1 MEKNLAQTADLIITN
16 ARILTMDPDHPTA
29 EAVAVAGNRIL
40 AVGTKTEVEALASSA
55 TRKLDAAGA
64 TVMPGF
70 NEAHM
75 HIFPGSVSLRQLNLH
90 GIQGFEPL
98 KAAILDYA
106 EKNPDEPLLMGFS
119 ADYSIISLTEPC
131 TRHHLDAI
139 LPDRPFMMFAPDHH
153 TAWANTA
160 ALEKAGILQG
170 KDVGIGNEIVMGQ
183 DGLANGELREGN
195 AFGPVSALASTGG
208 REELGM
214 VTGMDPENVTPEQ
227 FALDRAIVKAGL
239 DYCASWGV
247 TSIQNFD
254 GNHYQLRLMR
264 DLELAGELSCRIR
277 IPYHMKNFMTLSDLD
292 KAAEW
297 KTEFATDMLRG
308 DFVKVFMDGVIDSQT
323 AYMLDGYG
331 DSPGYTYEPL
341 FTPEAFNAI
350 ATKADALGLQVAVH
364 AIGSAAI
371 RQTLDGYEA
380 AVKAN
385 GAKDNR
391 HRIEHIEVIHP
402 DDIPRFSTLGV
413 VASMQPVHYPGGT
426 CFPAEPT
433 TDKIGEDRWE
443 YAYAWRTMKNS
454 GATVVFASDWPVSPV
469 SPFQC
474 IQDAMTRKPWKDG
487 LPDERFT
494 LQESL
499 EAYTAIGAWVEFME
513 GRKGRLKPGFLADI
527 VILNTDIE
535 AVAPDAIMDTVRASI
550 TICDGKITY
559 QAQQQA

>member
-1 MEKNLAQTADLIITN
+1 MPQTADLIIRN
-16 ARILTMDPDHPTA
+16 ARVLTMDEASPRA

-40 AVGTKTEVEALASSA
+40 AVGSNDEIAALAGPSA
-55 TRKLDAAGA
+55 KVIDAKGA
-64 TVMPGF
+64 TVLPGF

-98 KAAILDYA
+98 KKAMQDYA
-106 EKNPDEPLLMGFS
+106 AANPDEPLLMGFS
-119 ADYSIISLTEPC
+119 ADYSIISLNESV

-160 ALEKAGILQG
+160 ALEKAGLLHG
-170 KDVGIGNEIVMGQ
+170 KDVGVGNEVVMGD
-183 DGLANGELREGN
+183 DGMASGELREGN

-227 FALDRAIVKAGL
+227 YALDRAILKSGL
-239 DYCASWGV
+239 EYCASWGV

-254 GNHYQLRLMR
+254 GNHYQLRLMH
-264 DLELAGELSCRIR
+264 DLEQAGELPCRIR
-277 IPYHMKNFMTLSDLD
+277 IPFHMKNFMDLAELD
-292 KAAEW
+292 KAAAW
-297 KTEFATDMLRG
+297 KREFATDMVRG
-308 DFVKVFMDGVIDSQT
+308 DFVKVFMDGVLDSQT
-323 AYMLDGYG
+323 AFMLEGYG
-331 DSPGYTYEPL
+331 DRAGYTYEPL
-341 FTPEAFNAI
+341 FSTEAFNAI

-385 GAKDNR
+385 GRQDLR
-391 HRIEHIEVIHP
+391 HRIEHIEIIDP
-402 DDIPRFSTLGV
+402 TDIPRFRELGV
-413 VASMQPVHYPGGT
+413 VASMQPVHVPGGT
-426 CFPAEPT
+426 CFPLEPT
-433 TDKIGEDRWE
+433 DARIGEDRWE
-443 YAYAWRTMKNS
+443 YAYAWRTMKEA
-454 GATVVFASDWPVSPV
+454 GAPVVFASDWPVSPV

-474 IQDAMTRKPWKDG
+474 IQDALTRKPWKDG
-487 LPDERFT
+487 LPDQRFT
-494 LQESL
+494 LMESL

-513 GRKGRLKPGFLADI
+513 DRKGKLKPGFLADI
-527 VILNTDIE
+527 VILSHDIE
-535 AVAPDAIMDTVRASI
+535 RVAPDQIMDTVRPAV
-550 TICDGKITY
+550 TICDGRITHD
-559 QAQQQA
+559 AA

>member
-1 MEKNLAQTADLIITN
+1 MVQTADIIIIN
-16 ARILTMDPDHPTA
+16 GRVLPMDGASPPA
-29 EAVAVAGNRIL
+29 EAIALAGNRIL
-40 AVGTKTEVEALASSA
+40 ALGANTDIEALAGTG
-55 TRKLDAAGA
+55 TRRIDARGA

-90 GIQGFEPL
+90 GVQGFEAL

-106 EKNPDEPLLMGFS
+106 AKNPEEPLLMGFS

-139 LPDRPFMMFAPDHH
+139 LPDRSFMMFAPDHH
-153 TAWANTA
+153 TAWANTR
-160 ALEKAGILQG
+160 ALEEAGLLHG
-170 KDVGIGNEIVMGQ
+170 KDVGIGNEVVMGP

-195 AFGPVSALASTGG
+195 AFGPVAALASTGG

-214 VTGMDPENVTPEQ
+214 VTGMDPESVTQEQ
-227 FALDRAIVKAGL
+227 YALDRAILKAGL
-239 DYCASWGV
+239 DYCASWGI

-264 DLELAGELSCRIR
+264 DLMQSGELSCRIR
-277 IPYHMKNFMTLSDLD
+277 IPYHMKNFMALDDLD
-292 KAAEW
+292 KAADW
-297 KTEFATDMLRG
+297 KQEFQSDMLRS
-308 DFVKVFMDGVIDSQT
+308 DFVKVFMDGVLDSQT
-323 AYMLDGYG
+323 AYMLEGYG
-331 DSPGYTYEPL
+331 DRPGYTYEPL

-371 RQTLDGYEA
+371 RQTLNGYEA

-385 GAKDNR
+385 GARGNR
-391 HRIEHIEVIHP
+391 HRIEHIEIIHP
-402 DDIPRFSTLGV
+402 DDIPRFAELGV

-433 TDKIGEDRWE
+433 TTRIGEDRWDQ
-443 YAYAWRTMKNS
+443 AYAWRSMKEA
-454 GATVVFASDWPVSPV
+454 GAPVVFASDWPVSPV

-474 IQDAMTRKPWKDG
+474 LQDAVTRKPWKDG
-487 LPDERFT
+487 LKDQRFS
-494 LQESL
+494 LMEAL
-499 EAYTAIGAWVEFME
+499 EAYTATGAWVEFME
-513 GRKGRLKPGFLADI
+513 DRKGKLIPGYLAD
-527 VILNTDIE
+527 VVVLSTDIE
-535 AVAPDAIMDTVRASI
+535 QVAPDALMGVESRV
-550 TICDGKITY
+550 TICDGKITFERD
-559 QAQQQA
+559 

>member
-1 MEKNLAQTADLIITN
+1 MATTADIIITN
-16 ARILTMDPDHPTA
+16 GLVLTMDPAAPRA
-29 EAVAVAGNRIL
+29 EAVALAGNRIL
-40 AVGTKTEVEALASSA
+40 AVGTRSEIEALAGPE
-55 TRKLDAAGA
+55 TQTIDAKGA
-64 TVMPGF
+64 TIMPGF

-90 GIQGFEPL
+90 GVQGFEAL

-106 EKNPDEPLLMGFS
+106 EMNPDEPLLMGFS

-170 KDVGIGNEIVMGQ
+170 KDVGIGNEIVMGP

-227 FALDRAIVKAGL
+227 FALDRAILKAGL

-264 DLELAGELSCRIR
+264 DLELSGELSCRIR
-277 IPYHMKNFMTLSDLD
+277 IPYHMKNFMALEDLD
-292 KAAEW
+292 KAAAW
-297 KTEFATDMLRG
+297 KKEFATDMLRG
-308 DFVKVFMDGVIDSQT
+308 DFVKVFMDGVLDSQT

-331 DSPGYTYEPL
+331 DRPGYTYEPL
-341 FTPEAFNAI
+341 FTPAAFDAI

-380 AVKAN
+380 AVKEN
-385 GAKDNR
+385 GPRGNR
-391 HRIEHIEVIHP
+391 HRIEHIEIIHP
-402 DDIPRFSTLGV
+402 DDIPRFATLGI

-433 TDKIGEDRWE
+433 TAKIGEDRWDQ
-443 YAYAWRTMKNS
+443 AYAWRTMKEA
-454 GATVVFASDWPVSPV
+454 GAPVVFASDWPVSPV

-474 IQDAMTRKPWKDG
+474 IQDALTRKPWKEG
-487 LPDERFT
+487 LKDQRFS
-494 LQESL
+494 LMEAL
-499 EAYTAIGAWVEFME
+499 EAYTSIGAWVEFME
-513 GRKGRLKPGFLADI
+513 DRKGMLKAGYLAD
-527 VILNTDIE
+527 VVVLTKDIE
-535 AVAPDAIMDTVRASI
+535 AVSPEAIMDTVRPAV
-550 TICDGKITY
+550 TICDGHITF
-559 QAQQQA
+559 QA

>member
-1 MEKNLAQTADLIITN
+1 MAKTADIIITN
-16 ARILTMDPDHPTA
+16 GRVLTMDPASPRA
-29 EAVAVAGNRIL
+29 EAVALAGNRIL
-40 AVGTKTEVEALASSA
+40 AVGTNAEIGALAAPA
-55 TRKLDAAGA
+55 TKVIDAGGA

-90 GIQGFEPL
+90 GIQGVEAL
-98 KAAILDYA
+98 RSAILDYA
-106 EKNPDEPLLMGFS
+106 DKNPDEPLLMGFS
-119 ADYSIISLTEPC
+119 ADYSIISMTEPC

-153 TAWANTA
+153 TAWANTM
-160 ALEKAGILQG
+160 ALTQAGLLHG
-170 KDVGIGNEIVMGQ
+170 KDVGIGNEIVMGP

-195 AFGPVSALASTGG
+195 AFGPVAALASTGG

-214 VTGMDPENVTPEQ
+214 VTGMDPDHVTAEQ
-227 FALDRAIVKAGL
+227 YALDRSILKAGL

-277 IPYHMKNFMTLSDLD
+277 IPYHMKNFMPLDDLD
-292 KAAEW
+292 KAAAW

-308 DFVKVFMDGVIDSQT
+308 DFVKVFMDGVLDSQT

-331 DSPGYTYEPL
+331 DRPGYTYEPL
-341 FTPEAFNAI
+341 FTPQAFNAI

-364 AIGSAAI
+364 AIGSAAV

-380 AVKAN
+380 AVTAN
-385 GAKDNR
+385 GKGDNR
-391 HRIEHIEVIHP
+391 HRIEHIELIYP
-402 DDIPRFSTLGV
+402 DDIARFAELGI
-413 VASMQPVHYPGGT
+413 VASVQPVHYPGGT

-433 TDKIGEDRWE
+433 TAKIGEDRWD
-443 YAYAWRTMKNS
+443 YAYAWRTLKNA
-454 GATVVFASDWPVSPV
+454 GAPVVFASDWPVSPV

-474 IQDAMTRKPWKDG
+474 IQDALTRKPWKEG
-487 LPDERFT
+487 LNDQRFT
-494 LQESL
+494 LSEAL

-513 GRKGRLKPGFLADI
+513 DRKGKLKPGFLADV
-527 VILNTDIE
+527 VILTTDIE
-535 AVAPDAIMDTVRASI
+535 TVDPDQIMDTVRAAV
-550 TICDGKITY
+550 TICDGRITH
-559 QAQQQA
+559 QA

>member
-1 MEKNLAQTADLIITN
+1 MVQTADIIIIN
-16 ARILTMDPDHPTA
+16 GRVLPMDGASPPA
-29 EAVAVAGNRIL
+29 QALALAGNRIL
-40 AVGTKTEVEALASSA
+40 ALGANADIEALAGA
-55 TRKLDAAGA
+55 GTRRIDARGA

-90 GIQGFEPL
+90 GVQGFEAL

-106 EKNPDEPLLMGFS
+106 AKNPEEPLLMGFS

-153 TAWANTA
+153 TAWANTR
-160 ALEKAGILQG
+160 ALEEAGLLHG
-170 KDVGIGNEIVMGQ
+170 KDVGIGNEVVMGP

-195 AFGPVSALASTGG
+195 AFGPVAALASTGG

-214 VTGMDPENVTPEQ
+214 VTGMDPESVTPEQ
-227 FALDRAIVKAGL
+227 YALDRAILKAGL
-239 DYCASWGV
+239 DYCASWGI

-264 DLELAGELSCRIR
+264 DLLQSGELSCRIR
-277 IPYHMKNFMTLSDLD
+277 IPYHMKNFMALDDLD
-292 KAAEW
+292 KAADW
-297 KTEFATDMLRG
+297 KQEFQSDMLRS
-308 DFVKVFMDGVIDSQT
+308 DFVKVFMDGVLDSQT
-323 AYMLDGYG
+323 AYMLEGYG
-331 DSPGYTYEPL
+331 DRPGYTYEPL

-385 GAKDNR
+385 GARGNR
-391 HRIEHIEVIHP
+391 HRIEHIEIIHP
-402 DDIPRFSTLGV
+402 DDIPRFAKLGV

-426 CFPAEPT
+426 CFPPEPT
-433 TDKIGEDRWE
+433 ITRIGEDRWDQ
-443 YAYAWRTMKNS
+443 AYAWRSMKEA
-454 GATVVFASDWPVSPV
+454 GAPVVFASDWPVSPV

-474 IQDAMTRKPWKDG
+474 LQDAVTRKPWKDG
-487 LPDERFT
+487 LKDQRFS
-494 LQESL
+494 LMEAL
-499 EAYTAIGAWVEFME
+499 EAYTATGAWVEFME
-513 GRKGRLKPGFLADI
+513 DRKGRLIPGYLADV
-527 VILNTDIE
+527 VILSTDIE
-535 AVAPDAIMDTVRASI
+535 QVASDALMGVEARV
-550 TICDGKITY
+550 TICDGKITFERD
-559 QAQQQA
+559 

>member
-1 MEKNLAQTADLIITN
+1 MTRTADIIITN
-16 ARILTMDPDHPTA
+16 AVVLTMDKENPKA
-29 EAVAVAGNRIL
+29 EAVALAGNTIL
-40 AVGTKTEVEALASSA
+40 AVGATSDINALSGPA
-55 TRKLDAAGA
+55 TRVIDARGA

-90 GIQGFEPL
+90 GIRGFDAL
-98 KAAILDYA
+98 KAALLDYA
-106 EKNPDEPLLMGFS
+106 AANPDEPLLMGFS
-119 ADYSIISLTEPC
+119 ADYSIIGLTEPC
-131 TRHHLDAI
+131 TRKHLDAI

-160 ALEKAGILQG
+160 ALDKAGLLYG
-170 KDVGIGNEIVMGQ
+170 KDVGIGNEVVMGE
-183 DGLANGELREGN
+183 DGLAAGELREGN
-195 AFGPVSALASTGG
+195 AFGPVVALASTGG

-214 VTGMDPENVTPEQ
+214 VTGMDPDSVTPEQ
-227 FALDRAIVKAGL
+227 YALDRAILKSGL

-254 GNHYQLRLMR
+254 GNHYQLRIMR
-264 DLELAGELSCRIR
+264 DLEEAGELPVRIR
-277 IPYHMKNFMTLSDLD
+277 IPFHMKNFMDLSELD

-297 KTEFATDMLRG
+297 KKDFATDMLRG
-308 DFVKVFMDGVIDSQT
+308 DFVKVFMDGVLDSHT
-323 AYMLDGYG
+323 AFMIDGYG
-331 DSPGYTYEPL
+331 DRRDYCFEPL
-341 FTPEAFNAI
+341 FTAEAFNAI
-350 ATKADALGLQVAVH
+350 ATRADALGLQVAVH
-364 AIGSAAI
+364 AIGNGAI

-385 GAKDNR
+385 GKKDHR

-402 DDIPRFSTLGV
+402 DDIPRFRELGV

-433 TDKIGEDRWE
+433 TDKIGEDRWA
-443 YAYAWRTMKNS
+443 YAYAWRTLKEA
-454 GATVVFASDWPVSPV
+454 GAPVVFASDWPVSPV

-474 IQDAMTRKPWKDG
+474 IQDALTRKPWKDG

-494 LQESL
+494 LEESL

-513 GRKGRLKPGFLADI
+513 DRKGRLKPGFLAD
-527 VILNTDIE
+527 VVVLTHDIE
-535 AVAPDAIMDTVRASI
+535 NVPAAEIMDTVRAAV
-550 TICDGKITY
+550 TICDGRIIY
-559 QAQQQA
+559 SA

>member
-1 MEKNLAQTADLIITN
+1 MAATADIIITN
-16 ARILTMDPDHPTA
+16 GRVLTMDKATPRA
-29 EAVAVAGNRIL
+29 EAVALSGNRIL
-40 AVGTKTEVEALASSA
+40 AVGTRAEIEALAIAS
-55 TRKLDAAGA
+55 TRVIDASGA

-90 GIQGFEPL
+90 GVQGFEAL
-98 KAAILDYA
+98 KSAILDYA
-106 EKNPDEPLLMGFS
+106 AKNPDEPLLMGFS

-131 TRHHLDAI
+131 TRQHLDAI
-139 LPDRPFMMFAPDHH
+139 LPNRPFMMFAPDHH
-153 TAWANTA
+153 TAWANTM
-160 ALEKAGILQG
+160 ALEMAGLLQG
-170 KDVGIGNEIVMGQ
+170 KDVGIGNEVVMGP
-183 DGLANGELREGN
+183 DGLASGELREGN
-195 AFGPVSALASTGG
+195 AFGPVAALASTGG

-227 FALDRAIVKAGL
+227 FALDRAILKAGL

-264 DLELAGELSCRIR
+264 DLELSGELSCRIR
-277 IPYHMKNFMTLSDLD
+277 IPYHMKNFMALSDLD

-297 KTEFATDMLRG
+297 KKEFATDMLRG
-308 DFVKVFMDGVIDSQT
+308 DFVKVFMDGVLDSQT

-331 DSPGYTYEPL
+331 DRPGYTYEPL

-350 ATKADALGLQVAVH
+350 ATKADALGLQIAVH

-380 AVKAN
+380 AVKSN
-385 GAKDNR
+385 GKNDNR
-391 HRIEHIEVIHP
+391 HRIEHIEIIHP
-402 DDIPRFSTLGV
+402 DDIPRFAELGI

-433 TDKIGEDRWE
+433 TAKIGEDRWD
-443 YAYAWRTMKNS
+443 YAYAWRTMKEA
-454 GATVVFASDWPVSPV
+454 GAPVVFASDWPVSPV

-474 IQDAMTRKPWKDG
+474 IQDALTRKPWKEG
-487 LPDERFT
+487 LKDQRFS
-494 LQESL
+494 LEEAL

-513 GRKGRLKPGFLADI
+513 DRKGMLKPGYLADV
-527 VILNTDIE
+527 VILTKDIE
-535 AVAPDAIMDTVRASI
+535 TVSADQIMDTVRPAV
-550 TICDGKITY
+550 TICDGRITF
-559 QAQQQA
+559 QA

>member
-1 MEKNLAQTADLIITN
+1 MAQTADIIIIN
-16 ARILTMDPDHPTA
+16 GRVLPMDGETRRA
-29 EAVAVAGNRIL
+29 EAIALSGNRIL
-40 AVGTKTEVEALASSA
+40 AVGSSADIEALAGSA
-55 TRKLDAAGA
+55 TQVIDARGA

-90 GIQGFEPL
+90 GIQGTNAL
-98 KAAILDYA
+98 KTAILDYA
-106 EKNPDEPLLMGFS
+106 DKNPDEPLLMGFS

-139 LPDRPFMMFAPDHH
+139 IPDRPFMMFAPDHH
-153 TAWANTA
+153 TAWANTR
-160 ALEKAGILQG
+160 ALELAGLLHG
-170 KDVGIGNEIVMGQ
+170 KDVGIGNEVVMGP

-195 AFGPVSALASTGG
+195 AFGPVAALASTGG

-227 FALDRAIVKAGL
+227 FALDRAILKAGL
-239 DYCASWGV
+239 DYCASWGI

-264 DLELAGELSCRIR
+264 DLMQSGELSCRIR
-277 IPYHMKNFMTLSDLD
+277 IPYHMKNFMALEDLD
-292 KAAEW
+292 KAAAW
-297 KTEFATDMLRG
+297 KTEFASDMLRS
-308 DFVKVFMDGVIDSQT
+308 DFVKVFMDGVLDSQT

-331 DSPGYTYEPL
+331 DRPGYTYEPL
-341 FTPEAFNAI
+341 FTPDAFNAI
-350 ATKADALGLQVAVH
+350 ATRADALGLQVAVH

-385 GAKDNR
+385 GKRGNR
-391 HRIEHIEVIHP
+391 HRIEHIEIIHP
-402 DDIPRFSTLGV
+402 DDIPRFAELGI

-433 TDKIGEDRWE
+433 TAKIGEERWD
-443 YAYAWRTMKNS
+443 YAYAWRTMKEA
-454 GATVVFASDWPVSPV
+454 GAPVVFASDWPVSPV

-474 IQDAMTRKPWKDG
+474 IQDALTRKPWKPG
-487 LPDERFT
+487 LKDQRFS
-494 LQESL
+494 LMEAL
-499 EAYTAIGAWVEFME
+499 EAYTSIGAWVEFME
-513 GRKGRLKPGFLADI
+513 DRKGMLKPGYLADV
-527 VILNTDIE
+527 VILSTDIE
-535 AVAPDAIMDTVRASI
+535 QVPSTEMMSVEAQL
-550 TICDGKITY
+550 TICDGKITF
-559 QAQQQA
+559 QRD